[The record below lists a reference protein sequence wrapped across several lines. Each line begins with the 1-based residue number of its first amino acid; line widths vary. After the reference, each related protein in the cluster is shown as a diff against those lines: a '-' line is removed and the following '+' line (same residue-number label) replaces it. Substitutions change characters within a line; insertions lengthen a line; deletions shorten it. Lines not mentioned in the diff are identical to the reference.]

1 LPPTLERGGFTVE
14 ERLPE
19 EDRMPVPKFVSR
31 RGFLATCLAVPA
43 AAAAFL
49 PLRRSC
55 ASTRES
61 ASPSDDHPTPR
72 PGIDASRV
80 PSASDLSDAKR
91 AVTAFDE
98 VREIPQVVDGIR
110 CHCGCAKN
118 ANHYSLLSCFETR
131 DAMAKDCSAC
141 RRQASYVYRLYKDG
155 KSLDEIRAAVDER
168 FR

>member
-1 LPPTLERGGFTVE
+1 MFSVF
-14 ERLPE
+14 
-19 EDRMPVPKFVSR
+19 MSR
-31 RGFLATCLAVPA
+31 RGFLAACLTVPA
-43 AAAAFL
+43 AALL
-49 PLRRSC
+49 PPGRSRSSGHT
-55 ASTRES
+55 AP
-61 ASPSDDHPTPR
+61 PSDEHPAPR

-80 PSASDLSDAKR
+80 PTASELTDAKR
-91 AVTAFDE
+91 AITAFDE
-98 VREIPQVVDGIR
+98 VREIPQIVDGIR

-141 RRQASYVYRLYKDG
+141 RRQASYVYRLHKDG

>member
-1 LPPTLERGGFTVE
+1 MSVSML
-14 ERLPE
+14 
-19 EDRMPVPKFVSR
+19 VSR

-43 AAAAFL
+43 AALLA
-49 PLRRSC
+49 PRRACS
-55 ASTRES
+55 S
-61 ASPSDDHPTPR
+61 APGTVRPSGDHPAPR

-80 PSASDLSDAKR
+80 PAASELSDAKR
-91 AVTAFDE
+91 AITSFDE
-98 VREIPQVVDGIR
+98 VRQIPQVVDGIR

-141 RRQASYVYRLYKDG
+141 RKQARYVYELHKDG
-155 KSLDEIRAAVDER
+155 KSLEEIRAAVDER